1 MLHMLDTPGVLIK
14 DQNWSLIYNRRY
26 CLYENPFIKNKL
38 FYKNIFETWNK
49 YFINCVSWP
58 KIMFQSWNLLKR
70 VWTVGP
76 KPVGRKMKNERAE
89 IHKKWFFR
97 ANLTL
102 PEKPNLTKF
111 KIFGLVVKKLFR
123 PSFLILRTSL
133 VKEGLVRHKY
143 PVVDKESYW

>member
-1 MLHMLDTPGVLIK
+1 
-14 DQNWSLIYNRRY
+14 
-26 CLYENPFIKNKL
+26 
-38 FYKNIFETWNK
+38 
-49 YFINCVSWP
+49 
-58 KIMFQSWNLLKR
+58 
-70 VWTVGP
+70 
-76 KPVGRKMKNERAE
+76 MKNERAE

-143 PVVDKESYW
+143 PVVDKESY